1 MGSSGLWGYRQE
13 GGLRRGRAGDCGDS
27 RLTKKLWVQPGGAAH
42 SGLMG
47 TPGLPLSVTSGLALS
62 TLVHK
67 AMVYTAYTAPRNTS
81 RDPGREMGV
90 DKVSEART
98 CLPKMVYQEW
108 AQRPAWGA
116 MELLRGVYLHP
127 VHRLRCALSEVPPP
141 LSLGMQPQIQTDLGF
156 GPATAIFG
164 TRKSIFLGISFLI

>member
-47 TPGLPLSVTSGLALS
+47 MPGLPLSVTSGLALS

-67 AMVYTAYTAPRNTS
+67 AMVYTAYTAPRNAC
-81 RDPGREMGV
+81 RDPGRETGV

-98 CLPKMVYQEW
+98 CLPKMLYQEW
-108 AQRPAWGA
+108 AQRPAWGST
-116 MELLRGVYLHP
+116 ELRRVYLHP
-127 VHRLRCALSEVPPP
+127 AHRLHCALSEEPPP

-156 GPATAIFG
+156 GPANAISG
-164 TRKSIFLGISFLI
+164 ARNSIFLDISFLI